1 MEYEKSGDWT
11 YSFFFA
17 VDFFGL
23 FPFGTSPLG
32 IGEET
37 AIFFGGG
44 CWIANTSDGDD
55 HYLDGPWS

>member
-37 AIFFGGG
+37 AIFLGGG
-44 CWIANTSDGDD
+44 AGSQIRVMGMIIT
-55 HYLDGPWS
+55 